1 MIIKNQR
8 YEMNKNL
15 LIIIFSLLLSN
26 NADAAEKYDV
36 N

>member
-15 LIIIFSLLLSN
+15 LIIVFSLLLSN
-26 NADAAEKYDV
+26 NADAAEKI
-36 N
+36 

>member
-15 LIIIFSLLLSN
+15 LIIVFSLLLAN
-26 NADAAEKYDV
+26 NADAAEKI
-36 N
+36 